1 MCPGALSHA
10 GSGITARTAA
20 AGCAGGS
27 LATAAS
33 NKDPSCCG
41 RPCKSVSDTAIV
53 TALEQRH
60 HGKGK
65 NKQRESNQ
73 FLFHDSFPC
82 CTQEEIIRREL
93 SIVFWGMRP
102 DPEIDSESSSFSSSI
117 LRLGALGRGD
127 KWGVAVSALI
137 WDAGWA
143 EHAHIQALPEEIKH
157 NLGAESRGTQDALFS
172 VVVPLVPS
180 ARC

>member
-1 MCPGALSHA
+1 
-10 GSGITARTAA
+10 
-20 AGCAGGS
+20 
-27 LATAAS
+27 
-33 NKDPSCCG
+33 
-41 RPCKSVSDTAIV
+41 
-53 TALEQRH
+53 
-60 HGKGK
+60 
-65 NKQRESNQ
+65 
-73 FLFHDSFPC
+73 
-82 CTQEEIIRREL
+82 
-93 SIVFWGMRP
+93 MRP
-102 DPEIDSESSSFSSSI
+102 DPEIDSESSSFSSSSSI
-117 LRLGALGRGD
+117 LRLGALGRAD